1 MYNNINHKYFKMN
14 KTDGLYAHEMTDS
27 DYTEAKEAL
36 KRLRKVK
43 HMEIAKDQDDAKS
56 ILKRGVCPHCHIVLP
71 ENGICD
77 ICGYEKGETSNLDK
91 KYENTLKI
99 RAGLVAYKSIYRTD
113 ERTSEIKVVILHK
126 EKQIENTLPPSFE
139 ERLAKIKAGFAK

>member
-1 MYNNINHKYFKMN
+1 MYNTINHKYFKMN
-14 KTDGLYAHEMTDS
+14 NTDGLYAHEMTDS
-27 DYTEAKEAL
+27 DRVQSKEDV
-36 KRLRKVK
+36 RRCRKVYFIQ
-43 HMEIAKDQDDAKS
+43 MRNDQDDAKS

-99 RAGLVAYKSIYRTD
+99 RAGLVASKSIYRTD
-113 ERTSEIKVVILHK
+113 DRGSEVPMDVLHQTK
-126 EKQIENTLPPSFE
+126 SIESTLPTSFE
-139 ERLAKIKAGFAK
+139 ERLMKVKAGFAK

>member
-1 MYNNINHKYFKMN
+1 
-14 KTDGLYAHEMTDS
+14 MTDS
-27 DYTEAKEAL
+27 DYGEAREAA

-43 HMEIAKDQDDAKS
+43 YMEIAKDQDDAKS

-77 ICGYEKGETSNLDK
+77 ICGYEKGECSNLDK
-91 KYENTLKI
+91 KYENILKI
-99 RAGLVAYKSIYRTD
+99 RSGLVASKSIYRTD

-126 EKQIENTLPPSFE
+126 EKQIENQLPPSFA
-139 ERLAKIKAGFAK
+139 ERLAKVKAGFAK